1 MLTLQHRKMNL
12 KKLFQIS
19 PESNVE
25 MIQPVLS
32 MNVGERH
39 FSFAISNA
47 QANHLYHLASFSAD
61 EITTEV
67 LAEIL
72 SLHPEASGA
81 FYKVSVCYSYPQHV
95 LVPQEF
101 YESEKA
107 GDLWKAVHGIAA
119 GKNIISES
127 TAQWQLNDVYTV
139 PQNIQQFL
147 MRRYP
152 SATYKSF
159 TSLALRQA
167 GNNEQGLV
175 QVDFGVDEFQVLAF
189 KQSKLLLAEGFSYSA
204 PHDVLYHLLKICN
217 EYSLS
222 QYELQVNISG
232 LVDKD
237 SALYKEMY
245 QYFIKIDFRNATWS
259 HADYPLHFCT
269 LLNDIARCAS

>member
-1 MLTLQHRKMNL
+1 
-12 KKLFQIS
+12 
-19 PESNVE
+19 

-32 MNVGERH
+32 MNVGERQ

-47 QANHLYHLASFSAD
+47 QANQLYHFASFSAD

-72 SLHPEASGA
+72 SLHPEASGS
-81 FYKVSVCYSYPQHV
+81 FYKVSVCYNYRQHV

-101 YESEKA
+101 YENENA
-107 GDLWKAVHGIAA
+107 GNLWKAVHGISA

-127 TAQWQLNDVYTV
+127 TPQWQLNDVYTV
-139 PQNIQQFL
+139 PQDVQQFL
-147 MRRYP
+147 LRRYP

-159 TSLALRQA
+159 TSLALKQA
-167 GNNEQGLV
+167 GNSESGLL

-189 KQSKLLLAEGFSYSA
+189 KQSKLLLSEGFSYSA
-204 PHDVLYHLLKICN
+204 PHDVLYHLLNICN

-222 QYELQVNISG
+222 QYEVQVNISG

-237 SALYKEMY
+237 SALYKELY
-245 QYFIKIDFRNATWS
+245 QYLLKIDFRNATWT
-259 HADYPLHFCT
+259 HADYPLHFFT
-269 LLNDIARCAS
+269 VLNDIARCA

>member
-1 MLTLQHRKMNL
+1 MSL

-19 PESNVE
+19 PGSQAE

-32 MNVGERH
+32 LSIGERS

-47 QANHLYHLASFSAD
+47 QANQLYHLASFSAD
-61 EITTEV
+61 EMTTDV

-72 SLHPEASGA
+72 SLHPEASA
-81 FYKVSVCYSYPQHV
+81 TFYKVAVCYNYAQHV

-101 YESEKA
+101 YESERT
-107 GDLWKAVHGIAA
+107 GDLWKAVHGISA

-127 TAQWQLNDVYTV
+127 APQWQLNDVYSV
-139 PQNIQQFL
+139 PQDVQQFL

-159 TSLALRQA
+159 SSLALKLA
-167 GNNEQGLV
+167 GNSENGLL
-175 QVDFGVDEFQVLAF
+175 QVDFGVDEFHVLAL
-189 KQSKLLLAEGFSYSA
+189 KQSKLLLVESFSYSS
-204 PHDVLYHLLKICN
+204 PHDVLYHLLYICN

-222 QYELQVNISG
+222 QYEVQVNISG

-237 SALYKEMY
+237 SALYKELY
-245 QYFIKIDFRNATWS
+245 QYLIKIDFRNATWS
-259 HADYPLHFCT
+259 HAEYPLHFFT
-269 LLNDIARCAS
+269 VLNDIARCAS